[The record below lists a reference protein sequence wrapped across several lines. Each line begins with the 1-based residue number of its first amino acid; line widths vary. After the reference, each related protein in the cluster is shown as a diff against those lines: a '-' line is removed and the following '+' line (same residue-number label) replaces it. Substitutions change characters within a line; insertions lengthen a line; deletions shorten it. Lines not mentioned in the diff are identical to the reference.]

1 MQEREMD
8 TKKVMMMRIGH
19 NAEISVSEQRAS
31 RLYGL
36 VMTFYYGKSND

>member
-19 NAEISVSEQRAS
+19 NAEFRRSEPQARDRLKRLVSD
-31 RLYGL
+31 
-36 VMTFYYGKSND
+36 FI